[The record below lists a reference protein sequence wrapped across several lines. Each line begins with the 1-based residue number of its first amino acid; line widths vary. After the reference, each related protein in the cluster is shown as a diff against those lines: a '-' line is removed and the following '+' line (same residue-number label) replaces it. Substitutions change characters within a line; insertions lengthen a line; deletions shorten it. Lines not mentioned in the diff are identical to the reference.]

1 MGSGGEGL
9 RVAVGPFGGVD
20 ATREIGA
27 LLDIAAMGRWA
38 RVVIVASL
46 VGVTLGLAPPTA
58 AAPTSATLTG
68 RVSVL
73 PGSVEPSF
81 TGDATNAVVSGSGR
95 YVAFTTTAR
104 LSPVDASDFE
114 DVYVRDLLTDEVELI
129 SVKPDGTWTPG
140 PHLAG
145 AISSNGRYV
154 VFASLNGSLVAN
166 DTNGAFD
173 VFIRDRVTDVTE
185 RVSVSS
191 AGQQSSLHTPGAIG
205 SSGQMD
211 VSDDGRY
218 VAFMGSGSIFGA
230 PVSDTKAMV
239 RDRQT
244 GTTENVSISNTEAPG
259 DGDAYE
265 LSMSSDGRY
274 VAFRSAASNLIAED
288 LNGSATDIFR
298 RDRQAGTT
306 VVASRSTTGA
316 HGFNYSANP
325 SISDDGSRIAFVS
338 KSILAT
344 GDQTTVLDVFVRNLS
359 AGITTKISTDLGGGE
374 ADHDALEPSI
384 SGDGTVVAWHSL
396 SGEYVSGGGNGKI
409 HVFRRVGT
417 NPITRQSVSSGGAL
431 GNGDSDGATLSR
443 DGAVLV
449 FDSLSSNLVSGDT
462 GKRDVFVRRN
472 PEVGPHGSVSAFS
485 VAVQDH
491 FGATAAAGSAART
504 RIGRGSSPEREI
516 LVLAT
521 APAWAAKRGPLSRL
535 YIAYFK
541 RLPDAGGIDYWLGR
555 MNGGL
560 TLNAVSAEFAKS
572 SEFRTLYGNT
582 SNSAF
587 VTLVYQNVLG
597 RSPDAAGL
605 DYWIDK
611 IEGGM
616 TRGTVM
622 TNFSESPEGKGR
634 FRPRVDTTLVSLGM
648 LGAMPPSGLATS
660 MVADMTSDS
669 SALGISRL
677 LRSSEYA
684 AAV

>member
-1 MGSGGEGL
+1 MVS
-9 RVAVGPFGGVD
+9 
-20 ATREIGA
+20 
-27 LLDIAAMGRWA
+27 
-38 RVVIVASL
+38 IVASL
-46 VGVTLGLAPPTA
+46 VGVTLGLAPPTP
-58 AAPTSATLTG
+58 AAPTSSTLTG

-81 TGDATNAVVSGSGR
+81 KGDATNAVVSASGR
-95 YVAFTTTAR
+95 YVTFTTTAR
-104 LSPVDASDFE
+104 LSPVDALDFE

-129 SVKPDGTWTPG
+129 SVTPTGAWSPG
-140 PHLAG
+140 PHHAG

-154 VFASLNGSLVAN
+154 VFASLASNLVAD
-166 DTNGAFD
+166 DTNGAYD
-173 VFIRDRVTDVTE
+173 VFIRDRVTDVTQ
-185 RVSVSS
+185 RVSISS
-191 AGQQSSLHTPGAIG
+191 AGQQSTLHTPPSAG
-205 SSGQMD
+205 SPGMMD

-218 VAFMGSGSIFGA
+218 VAFMASGAVFGA
-230 PVSDTKAMV
+230 PTGDTKVMV
-239 RDRQT
+239 RDRT
-244 GTTENVSISNTEAPG
+244 NGTTENVSISDTEQPG
-259 DGDAYE
+259 NADAFD

-274 VAFRSAASNLIAED
+274 VAFRSAAWNLVAD
-288 LNGSATDIFR
+288 DANTSTTDVFR
-298 RDRQAGTT
+298 RDRQAATT
-306 VVASRSTTGA
+306 VVVSRSSTGA
-316 HGFNYSANP
+316 HGFNYSSSP
-325 SISDDGSRIAFVS
+325 SISDDGNRIAFVS
-338 KSILAT
+338 KSVLAT
-344 GDQTTVLDVFVRNLS
+344 GDQATVADVFVRNVS
-359 AGITTKISTDLGGGE
+359 AGTTTKVSTDLGGGE
-374 ADHDALEPSI
+374 ADHDAVDPVI

-396 SGEYVSGGGNGKI
+396 SGEYVAGGGNGKT
-409 HVFRRVGT
+409 HVFRRVGP
-417 NPITRQSVSSGGAL
+417 NPITRQSVSSVGGL

-449 FDSLSSNLVSGDT
+449 FDSLASNLVSGDT
-462 GKRDVFVRRN
+462 GSRDVFVRRN
-472 PEVGPHGSVSAFS
+472 PEVGPHGTGAALAA
-485 VAVQDH
+485 AVRDH
-491 FGATAAAGSAART
+491 FGANAATGSAVAT

-535 YIAYFK
+535 YMAYFK
-541 RLPDAGGIDYWLGR
+541 RLPDAGGIDYWVGR

-572 SEFRTLYGNT
+572 AEFRTLYGNT
-582 SNSAF
+582 GNSAF

-597 RSPDAAGL
+597 RGPDAAGL
-605 DYWIDK
+605 DYWVDK

-634 FRPRVDTTLVSLGM
+634 FRPRVDTTLVSLGL
-648 LGAMPPSGLATS
+648 LGAMPPSGLAAS